1 MVGSGP
7 HQTESMGF
15 QREDHFVNL
24 ERKKDWEGSVHTT
37 HISRSHSWGGSHL
50 FYVKNTKAMQLEIDH
65 LKRSL
70 RHERQRRTPSNSD
83 FSFDGEEDGS
93 FDADQGL
100 LLVSLSHM
108 MRTTVMSAETKIHL
122 PKAWEMML

>member
-50 FYVKNTKAMQLEIDH
+50 FYVKNTKAMQLKIDH

-70 RHERQRRTPSNSD
+70 RHERRKRTPPILTSLSTMRRMVAI
-83 FSFDGEEDGS
+83 G
-93 FDADQGL
+93 ADQEL
-100 LLVSLSHM
+100 FLVSPSHM
-108 MRTTVMSAETKIHL
+108 IRTTIMSA
-122 PKAWEMML
+122 